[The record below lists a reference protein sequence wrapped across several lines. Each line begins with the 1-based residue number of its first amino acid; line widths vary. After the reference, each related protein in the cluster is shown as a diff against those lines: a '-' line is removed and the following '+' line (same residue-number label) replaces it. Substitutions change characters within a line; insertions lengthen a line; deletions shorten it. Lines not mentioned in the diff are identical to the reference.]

1 MKRLLSILAIL
12 LCAAPAFSQTLT
24 FTLETTN
31 PDGKSLGAAS
41 HLDDGARGRKLRG
54 IRRLVGHE
62 ARCGHGDPR
71 GRHELEVVHAA
82 LHLARDRKPQ
92 PMSWDAPTTNTDGTP
107 LTDLA
112 SFKIIYGTAATALTQ
127 TGTAPASALTWQSPQ
142 LAVGNWFFAVRAV
155 NQPGIESDNSNVA
168 QKVITADATQ
178 SRTQTLGFLVPS
190 RAKQREVGPWTTT
203 PASRWS
209 ASS

>member
-31 PDGKSLGAAS
+31 PDGKSLVPRLTWTTAPVAGSCAAS
-41 HLDDGARGRKLRG
+41 GAWSGTKL
-54 IRRLVGHE
+54 
-62 ARCGHGDPR
+62 
-71 GRHELEVVHAA
+71 AA
-82 LHLARDRKPQ
+82 GTEILAAVTSSKSYTLLCTWPGSKTATV
-92 PMSWDAPTTNTDGTP
+92 SWDAPTTNTDGTP

-127 TGTAPASALTWQSPQ
+127 VGTAPASALTWQSPQ

-155 NQPGIESDNSNVA
+155 NTPGIESDNSNIA
-168 QKVITADATQ
+168 QKAITADATQ

-190 RAKQREVGPWTTT
+190 APSNVR
-203 PASRWS
+203 
-209 ASS
+209 